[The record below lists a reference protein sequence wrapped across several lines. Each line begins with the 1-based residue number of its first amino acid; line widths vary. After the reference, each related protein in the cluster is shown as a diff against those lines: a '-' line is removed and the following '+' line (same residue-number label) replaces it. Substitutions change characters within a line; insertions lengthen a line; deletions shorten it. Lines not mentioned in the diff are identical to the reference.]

1 MPSTTHSEKL
11 RLAVSAGNYAEAQ
24 QLLTQFGSEVE
35 SQWHA
40 APADQRS
47 AIASDATNLLQ
58 WAKHTILAAR
68 AHVRHQHAQ
77 LAGQSAYSKSAAP
90 RSFVDLNG

>member
-1 MPSTTHSEKL
+1 MS
-11 RLAVSAGNYAEAQ
+11 VSAGDYAEAQ
-24 QLLTQFGSEVE
+24 QILAQFGAEVE
-35 SQWHA
+35 AHWHA
-40 APADQRS
+40 APPDEQS

-68 AHVRHQHAQ
+68 AHAQHQHAQ
-77 LAGQSAYSKSAAP
+77 LTGQSAYAKSATP